1 MPLKTIQVEKDALIV
16 VWTTSINGS
25 YLIWIKCKFRFVNFD
40 KLWHTAVAHRIK
52 SWDVVF
58 ITKLVFVIALYL
70 ILSSL
75 ISWVWEIPASCNKEI
90 TSQFFSCLI
99 RVVECKQKQN
109 HVKNHTKIYQNCDWF
124 DNKCSVCCKPTFK
137 ASLCLN
143 CISSCM
149 QVCLIVSA
157 NHTFSIDLSTIQPML
172 YRVCCDSYRLM

>member
-58 ITKLVFVIALYL
+58 INKLVFVIALYL

-90 TSQFFSCLI
+90 TSQFFLAWFEWSSASKSKIMLKITQRFI
-99 RVVECKQKQN
+99 R
-109 HVKNHTKIYQNCDWF
+109 I
-124 DNKCSVCCKPTFK
+124 
-137 ASLCLN
+137 A
-143 CISSCM
+143 
-149 QVCLIVSA
+149 
-157 NHTFSIDLSTIQPML
+157 IDLTINVACAANPHSRL
-172 YRVCCDSYRLM
+172 LFVSIASPHVCKYAL